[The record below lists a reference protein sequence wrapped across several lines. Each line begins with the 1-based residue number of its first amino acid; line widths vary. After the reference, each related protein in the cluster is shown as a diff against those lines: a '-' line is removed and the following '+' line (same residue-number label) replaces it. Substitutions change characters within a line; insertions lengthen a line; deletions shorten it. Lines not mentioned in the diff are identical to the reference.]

1 MRETS
6 GIFSY
11 AVQLSFLLVV
21 AYGEKARRSAPSSHT
36 VRDYCGKL
44 AGKSHP
50 EGVAEGL
57 LPGTSGHALPGRWTG
72 SKTNLKDLIVCSA
85 EVSSACQLIR
95 SVLV

>member
-1 MRETS
+1 M
-6 GIFSY
+6 
-11 AVQLSFLLVV
+11 LHSFLPVA

-44 AGKSHP
+44 AGKPHP

-72 SKTNLKDLIVCSA
+72 RKSERVDCLSY
-85 EVSSACQLIR
+85 
-95 SVLV
+95 